1 MLNETHPASLR
12 YGVAVLAFILA
23 LLLKLLLDSLIETD
37 TPFLTLFA
45 AVTISAW
52 FGGTGPGLLTTA
64 LSALA
69 SDYFFLSP
77 SKLLVGQSLG
87 QNLPLGLFILEGVL
101 ITSLSSSLHTA
112 RQRAEASKRKAQ
124 RHQEDLRQSE
134 ERYRLL
140 VEGIRDYAIYMLDP
154 EGHVVSWNTGAERI
168 HGYRAE
174 EVLGQHFAMF
184 YPREEQEGNLP
195 DHELRLAN
203 QSGHFEKTGLHLRKD
218 GTRFWAEIVITT
230 LQEPGN
236 EYGSAGNLRGYAK
249 LTRDIT
255 ERKQTEEALQSR
267 ATELTRTT
275 QKLARTATNLE
286 KRNHELD
293 QFAYVLSHDLKAPL
307 RAIANLS
314 QWIEE
319 DLIAEGAPQM
329 DADTQHHMNLL
340 RGRVHR
346 MEALIDAALQYSRVG
361 RVETAVTTV
370 DVEAL
375 LQEVIASLDPPSEFV
390 IEIGP
395 GMPTLKAERLRLQQ
409 VFVNLIG
416 NAIKHRSTHDPNS
429 GLLSEPPSSSA
440 SDLAREPGSSMAGTS
455 PQPGWVQV
463 SVLEKGDF
471 YEFSV
476 ADNGPGIAPRYHEKV
491 FGIFQTLEARDKV
504 ENAGLGLAL
513 AKKIVESKGG
523 TIRLESQVG
532 QGSTFRFTW
541 PKRPPKAEAW

>member
-1 MLNETHPASLR
+1 
-12 YGVAVLAFILA
+12 
-23 LLLKLLLDSLIETD
+23 
-37 TPFLTLFA
+37 
-45 AVTISAW
+45 
-52 FGGTGPGLLTTA
+52 
-64 LSALA
+64 
-69 SDYFFLSP
+69 
-77 SKLLVGQSLG
+77 
-87 QNLPLGLFILEGVL
+87 
-101 ITSLSSSLHTA
+101 
-112 RQRAEASKRKAQ
+112 
-124 RHQEDLRQSE
+124 
-134 ERYRLL
+134 
-140 VEGIRDYAIYMLDP
+140 
-154 EGHVVSWNTGAERI
+154 
-168 HGYRAE
+168 
-174 EVLGQHFAMF
+174 
-184 YPREEQEGNLP
+184 
-195 DHELRLAN
+195 
-203 QSGHFEKTGLHLRKD
+203 
-218 GTRFWAEIVITT
+218 
-230 LQEPGN
+230 
-236 EYGSAGNLRGYAK
+236 
-249 LTRDIT
+249 
-255 ERKQTEEALQSR
+255 
-267 ATELTRTT
+267 
-275 QKLARTATNLE
+275 
-286 KRNHELD
+286 
-293 QFAYVLSHDLKAPL
+293 
-307 RAIANLS
+307 
-314 QWIEE
+314 
-319 DLIAEGAPQM
+319 M

>member
-1 MLNETHPASLR
+1 MLDEPRPASLR
-12 YGVAVLAFILA
+12 YGAAILSVVLA
-23 LLLKLLLDSLIETD
+23 LLMQLLLDPLIDTD
-37 TPFLTLFA
+37 TPFLVLFA

-52 FGGTGPGLLTTA
+52 FGGTGSGVLATA

-69 SDYFFLSP
+69 SDYFFISP
-77 SKLLVGQSLG
+77 FKFFWGQSLR
-87 QNLPLGLFILEGVL
+87 QNLPLALFVLEGVL
-101 ITSLSSSLHTA
+101 ITALSASLHAA
-112 RQRAEASKRKAQ
+112 RQRTEASKIKAQ
-124 RHQEDLRQSE
+124 RHQKDLRQSE

-154 EGHVVSWNTGAERI
+154 QGQVVSWNAGAERI

-174 EVLGQHFAMF
+174 EVLSRHFAMF
-184 YPREEQEGNLP
+184 YPGEEQEENLP
-195 DHELRLAN
+195 DYELRLAS
-203 QSGHFEKTGLHLRKD
+203 QSERFEKTGLQLRKD
-218 GTRFWAEIVITT
+218 GTRFWAEIIITT
-230 LQEPGN
+230 LKEPDC
-236 EYGSAGNLRGYAK
+236 EYGSNSNLRGFAK
-249 LTRDIT
+249 ITRDIT
-255 ERKQTEEALQSR
+255 ERKQTEEALQTR

-319 DLIAEGAPQM
+319 DLTAEGASQM
-329 DADTQHHMNLL
+329 NADTQHHMKLL

-361 RVETAVTTV
+361 RVETGVTTV
-370 DVEAL
+370 AVEAL
-375 LQEVIASLDPPSEFV
+375 LQEVIATLEPPPGFV

-395 GMPTLKAERLRLQQ
+395 EMPTLKAERLRLQQ
-409 VFVNLIG
+409 VLINLIG
-416 NAIKHRSTHDPNS
+416 NALKHFTPYGPEDEE
-429 GLLSEPPSSSA
+429 SE
-440 SDLAREPGSSMAGTS
+440 GTS
-455 PQPGWVQV
+455 PSTDKPRSIALAETSPQVPARVQV
-463 SVLEKGDF
+463 AVVEQDDF

-491 FGIFQTLEARDKV
+491 FGIFQTLEARDKI
-504 ENAGLGLAL
+504 ENAGIGLAL

-523 TIRLESQVG
+523 TIRLESQIG
-532 QGSTFRFTW
+532 QGATFRFTW
-541 PKRPPKAEAW
+541 PKRPAKAEV